1 MASTER
7 AASGG
12 GEGTYTPGE
21 HSTPGGSA
29 TPRSAATPGS
39 ILEDFVHEL
48 DRPVI
53 AVDMDDV
60 LCKTNDVVA
69 QWHNETYGTNMTLDD
84 FLYYYY
90 WMNPYWGNP
99 TETIEK
105 VEQFWKTDS
114 IDKAPPVEG
123 AHDALVKLKDMGY
136 RLVVVTARQTR
147 ELDRSLAWLEGN
159 FPGLFDTMICTG
171 QSQETLADEH
181 ELVTKLSKAD
191 VCRKIG
197 AKFIVDDSIENGL
210 KCVTTEPKV
219 PVLLF
224 GDYQWNQRV
233 AHYGNIKKEVSFEE
247 KLKREG
253 GREFWKEEKVE
264 VPEGAPLTR
273 VKNWDEVLQWVEK
286 QKTEGKL

>member
-1 MASTER
+1 MAFNER
-7 AASGG
+7 EAG

-21 HSTPGGSA
+21 HSSIGAVAGPKSTAKPGSA
-29 TPRSAATPGS
+29 
-39 ILEDFVHEL
+39 LDDFVHDL

-60 LCKTNDVVA
+60 LSQTNEVVA
-69 QWHNETYGTNMTLDD
+69 EWHNKAYGTNMKIED
-84 FLYYYY
+84 FYYYYY

-99 TETIEK
+99 TETVEK
-105 VEQFWKTDS
+105 VEQFWKTDY

-123 AHDALVKLKDMGY
+123 AREALTKLKDMGY

-147 ELDRSLAWLEGN
+147 ELDRSLAWLERN

-171 QSQETLADEH
+171 QSQETLTDEH
-181 ELVTKLSKAD
+181 ELVTKLSKAG

-197 AKFIVDDSIENGL
+197 AKFIVDDSVENAL
-210 KCVTTEPKV
+210 KCVQADPPV

-224 GDYQWNQRV
+224 GDYSWNQRA
-233 AHYGNIKKEVSFEE
+233 AHYGDVKKEVSFEE

-253 GREFWKEEKVE
+253 GREFWKEEKVV

-273 VKNWDEVLQWVEK
+273 VKSWDEVIQWVEK
-286 QKTEGKL
+286 QKAEGKL